1 MTDKPQAEKSLLGTM
16 LRENHLIDDTSLTPE
31 HFLNATHQRIFDHM
45 RTLRAKGQSVDV
57 ATLLIYYDPRE
68 LGGAAYLQEMER
80 LANPPKFDD
89 YERAIMDAWKDREKK
104 NIVSKAMMEDWNVDQ
119 IMSALDQ
126 LQDGET
132 GDRSSLSNSL
142 AKYYEAPWTPLEE
155 ERGVTSGLRDLDALT
170 GGFRNAEMT
179 IIAARPSAGKT
190 DVLLHCAKQAGWLGY
205 LPIVFSLEM
214 SSESLEVRMIGSTGG
229 YNRTKLRNPEKHL
242 SDKQK
247 GMWIPALEQLAKTD
261 MEIFDGAGQTVP
273 VMRAKVRKMVNEKQ
287 KHPVI
292 FIDYLTLIKP
302 VNHHNSMHLQVSE
315 ISKALKGMAKEFNC
329 PVIVLAQLSR
339 AVEQRPDKRPMLS
352 DLRES
357 GSIEEDADMVIS
369 LYRDSYYTK
378 DDEDRT
384 LELGVLKNRN
394 GPVGIAKVNYN
405 KFSGEITD
413 Q

>member
-1 MTDKPQAEKSLLGTM
+1 M
-16 LRENHLIDDTSLTPE
+16 LRENHLIDDTALKTD
-31 HFLNATHQRIFDHM
+31 HFLNATHQQIYESM
-45 RTLRAKGQSVDV
+45 KILRGKGQSVDM

-68 LGGAAYLQEMER
+68 LGGAAYLNEIER
-80 LANPPKFDD
+80 MANPVKFDD
-89 YERAIMDAWKDREKK
+89 YERAILDAWKEREKK
-104 NIVSKAMMEDWNVDQ
+104 NIVSKAMMEDWKVEA

-126 LQDGET
+126 LQDGQAS
-132 GDRSSLSNSL
+132 DRNNLSTL
-142 AKYYEAPWTPLEE
+142 LGQPDLYEAPWTPLDEE
-155 ERGVTSGLRDLDALT
+155 QGVTSGLRDLDALT
-170 GGFRNAEMT
+170 GGFRDSEMT

-190 DVLLHCAKQAGWLGY
+190 DVMLHLAKQAGWLGH

-214 SSESLEVRMIGSTGG
+214 SAQSLTTRMIGSTAG
-229 YNRTKLRNPEKHL
+229 YNRAKLRNPEKHL

-247 GMWIPALEQLAKTD
+247 EMWAPALQRLAETN
-261 MEIFDGAGQTVP
+261 MEIFDRSGQTVP
-273 VMRAKVRKMVNEKQ
+273 EMRAKIRKLVNEKQ
-287 KHPVI
+287 MHPII

-329 PVIVLAQLSR
+329 PVIALAQLSR

-369 LYRDSYYTK
+369 LYRDSYYSK
-378 DDEDRT
+378 DDTDRT

-394 GPVGIAKVNYN
+394 GPVGTATVQYN
-405 KFSGEITD
+405 KFSGEISD
-413 Q
+413 L